1 MYTCPN
7 GCDLRGEPIPEASQ
21 DLFGGATYFS
31 RMVGIELRGGYDG
44 VVAWFCPDCNLTWP
58 RPGWADDPHV
68 LAYLETLTA
77 QTTS

>member
-21 DLFGGATYFS
+21 NLFGGATHFS

-44 VVAWFCPDCNLTWP
+44 VVAWLSLI
-58 RPGWADDPHV
+58 HI
-68 LAYLETLTA
+68 
-77 QTTS
+77 